1 MKTRDKIIYA
11 SLELFNK
18 LGERSVTTNH
28 IAAHL
33 GISPGNLYY
42 HFRNKE
48 DIIHSIFEEYI
59 CYMDESFLP
68 ASEDTSAA
76 ETLRQY
82 CDQIFDSIWR
92 FRFFHAS
99 MPDIL
104 LKDENLH
111 QKYLGAHKQLSER
124 AQTSLYRMR
133 KEGVIAIDDD
143 AIYDLVELMRLVAG
157 FWLSSW
163 MANTRNQEISRAA
176 VYQGVL
182 KMIALMSP
190 YATTEGKPTLD
201 ALKAKYEELR
211 ISHEDH
217 TLDAAQGKAPLN
229 SYRTDQR
236 SLVRRYDELFG
247 KED

>member
-18 LGERSVTTNH
+18 HGERSVTTNH

-48 DIIHSIFEEYI
+48 DIIQSIFDEYI
-59 CYMDESFLP
+59 CYMGESFLP
-68 ASEDTSAA
+68 ASEEISAA
-76 ETLRQY
+76 EFLHQY

-92 FRFFHAS
+92 FRFFHAC

-111 QKYLGAHKQLSER
+111 QQYLSTHKQLSAR
-124 AQTSLYRMR
+124 AHTSLCRLK
-133 KEGVIAIDDD
+133 KEGIINIDDD
-143 AIYDLVELMRLVAG
+143 AIYELVELMRLVAG

-163 MANTRNQEISRAA
+163 MANTRNQEISRVA
-176 VYQGVL
+176 VYQGVI
-182 KMIALMSP
+182 KMIALLSP
-190 YATTEGKPTLD
+190 YATDKGKPTFKG
-201 ALKAKYEELR
+201 LKANYEEL
-211 ISHEDH
+211 INHEDQSSSEGK
-217 TLDAAQGKAPLN
+217 TLMKRGKD
-229 SYRTDQR
+229 DQR
-236 SLVRRYDELFG
+236 SLIRRYDEFLG
-247 KED
+247 KE